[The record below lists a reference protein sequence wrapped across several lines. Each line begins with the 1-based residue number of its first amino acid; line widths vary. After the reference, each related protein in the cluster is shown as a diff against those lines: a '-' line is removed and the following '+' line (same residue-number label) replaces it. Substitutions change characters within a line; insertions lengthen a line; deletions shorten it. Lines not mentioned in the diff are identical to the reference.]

1 MQYAVLG
8 FDFGFISKT
17 TYFRGIYETP
27 TIERYPNE
35 IREIKISKEKWILNF
50 TKALS
55 ENYKILRSQKLNVLG
70 YFIIIKT
77 LIRVFFFLISR
88 QVRLLAR
95 FFKYH
100 LFKFF

>member
-17 TYFRGIYETP
+17 TYFRGIHETP